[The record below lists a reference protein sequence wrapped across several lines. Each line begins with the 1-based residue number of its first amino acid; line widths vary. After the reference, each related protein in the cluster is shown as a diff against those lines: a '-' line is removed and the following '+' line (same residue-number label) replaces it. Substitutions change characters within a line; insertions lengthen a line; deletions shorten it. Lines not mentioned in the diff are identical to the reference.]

1 MVKHKS
7 RILHI
12 ITGLNDGGAEAVL
25 YRLCTQDPS
34 KHQVISLMDNGKYGP
49 LLKEYNIPVYNLSLN
64 PSKPNPYKLFVLY
77 SLIKKIDPLIVQTW
91 MYHADLLGGTAAKA
105 AGVPKIFW
113 GIRHSNLSKGT
124 IKPTTRA
131 VMKSC
136 ALLSHVI
143 PTKIISCSKAAVTSH
158 IAQGYTS
165 NKFEVVQ
172 NGYDLNSFRPLL
184 KSAERI
190 CFSSDGSPIIA
201 MVARFDIQKDHR
213 NLINALSILKNK
225 DLDFHLVLIGKG
237 INHDNSE
244 LIQLINESSLV
255 IDKDITLYGQSNNI
269 PLVMNSIDLHI
280 LSSLG
285 EAFPNVLAEAMAC
298 GTPCVSTN
306 VGDAKE
312 IVSKYGWVVEPQ
324 NSILLAQAIESA
336 LKELSSNRQQW
347 QKRKEAGVRHIREN
361 FELNSMVNGFFSV
374 WGIE

>member
-1 MVKHKS
+1 MAHK
-7 RILHI
+7 ILHI

-25 YRLCTQDPS
+25 FRLCKKNPS
-34 KHQVISLMDNGKYGP
+34 LHQVVSLMDSGKYGS
-49 LLKEYNIPVYNLSLN
+49 LLKEHHVSVHELRLDPNN
-64 PSKPNPYKLFVLY
+64 PNPLKIIELYK
-77 SLIKKIDPLIVQTW
+77 LIKKINPSIVQTW
-91 MYHADLLGGTAAKA
+91 MYHADLIGGIAAKA

-124 IKPTTRA
+124 IKPSTRA

-136 ALLSHVI
+136 ALLSHII
-143 PTKIISCSKAAVTSH
+143 PTKIISCSKSAVESH
-158 IAQGYTS
+158 IAQGYKS

-172 NGYDLNSFRPLL
+172 NGYDLINFRPLP
-184 KSAERI
+184 SSNQRI
-190 CFSSDGSPIIA
+190 KFSSEGSPVIA

-213 NLINALSILKNK
+213 NLINALSTLKNK
-225 DLDFHLVLIGKG
+225 HLDFHLVLVGKG
-237 INHDNSE
+237 IDHDNFE
-244 LIQLINESSLV
+244 LIQIINESSLV
-255 IDKDITLYGQSNNI
+255 IDKDITLYGQSSNI

-312 IVSKYGWVVEPQ
+312 IVSKYGWIVEPQ
-324 NSILLAQAIESA
+324 NSILLARAIESA
-336 LKELSSNRQQW
+336 LKELRENGQQW
-347 QKRKEAGVRHIREN
+347 QNRKEAGVRHIREN
-361 FELNSMVNGFFSV
+361 FELNSMVNGFFRV

>member
-1 MVKHKS
+1 MVKHKNC
-7 RILHI
+7 ILHI

-34 KHQVISLMDNGKYGP
+34 KHQVISLMDNGKYGS
-49 LLKEYNIPVYNLSLN
+49 LLKEHNIPVYNLNLN
-64 PSKPNPYKLFVLY
+64 PSKPNPYKLFELY
-77 SLIKKIDPLIVQTW
+77 SLIKKIDPFIVQTW
-91 MYHADLLGGTAAKA
+91 MYHADLLGSTIAKA
-105 AGVPKIFW
+105 AGVPKVFW

-124 IKPTTRA
+124 IKPTTHA
-131 VMKSC
+131 IMKSC

-158 IAQGYTS
+158 IAQGYAS

-172 NGYDLNSFRPLL
+172 NGYDLTSFRPLL
-184 KSAERI
+184 RSDERI

-201 MVARFDIQKDHR
+201 MVARFDIQKDHG

-225 DLDFHLVLIGKG
+225 DLDFHVVLVGKG

-269 PLVMNSIDLHI
+269 PLVMNSIDLHV

-312 IVSKYGWVVEPQ
+312 IVSTYGWIVEPQ
-324 NSILLAQAIESA
+324 NSMLLSQAIESA
-336 LKELSSNRQQW
+336 LKELQSDRQQW
-347 QKRKEAGVRHIREN
+347 QNRKDAGVSHIRKN
-361 FELNSMVNGFFSV
+361 FDLNSMVNGFFRV
-374 WGIE
+374 WDIE